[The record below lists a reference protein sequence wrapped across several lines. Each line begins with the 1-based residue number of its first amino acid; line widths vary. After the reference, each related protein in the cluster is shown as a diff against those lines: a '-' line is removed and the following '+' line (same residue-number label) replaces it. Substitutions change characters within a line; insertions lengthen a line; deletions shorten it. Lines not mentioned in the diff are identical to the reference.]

1 MRDTAFITQGNE
13 RHSSECGHLV
23 PAHPSS
29 KEGWRKGRVLGSD
42 GTAMGRE
49 GAPEKK
55 VDHLG

>member
-1 MRDTAFITQGNE
+1 
-13 RHSSECGHLV
+13 V